1 MSGFLGLL
9 AVVLFFAGCIG
20 FFRPIKSLKITTKLR
35 ASGVVLLS
43 LLIGVVVGAIKDIN
57 RANELGYA
65 SVTEMHAAEKAERDA
80 AAAEAAAAKEE
91 AERAEAAAK
100 EEAQRAEEAR
110 IAAEKAETNRKGF
123 HCLSAWDGSMPAL
136 ERYVEDNLRDP
147 DSYEHIETRIAP
159 VSADGMHTVIMKY
172 RARNGFGGMTIGY
185 ASGEITNKGC
195 QLISAT
201 IE

>member
-20 FFRPIKSLKITTKLR
+20 FFRPIKSLKITTKVR

-80 AAAEAAAAKEE
+80 AAAEEAAAKEE
-91 AERAEAAAK
+91 AE
-100 EEAQRAEEAR
+100 RAEEAR

-159 VSADGMHTVIMKY
+159 VSADGTHTVIMKY

-195 QLISAT
+195 QLLSAT